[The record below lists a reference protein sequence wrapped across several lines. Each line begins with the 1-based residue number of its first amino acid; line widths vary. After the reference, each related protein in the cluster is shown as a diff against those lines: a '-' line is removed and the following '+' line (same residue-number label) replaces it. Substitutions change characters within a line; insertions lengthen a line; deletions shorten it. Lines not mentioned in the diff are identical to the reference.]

1 MRPDSFWDFGA
12 LQIIYLLTYLY
23 NFKIFRQDWAMMITS
38 ETNLQDALT
47 DMQATIPC
55 DGTVRNYLQNTGHT
69 ELLYCVWKNIP
80 DTFDCNLKK
89 DYQMLCV
96 FLLFA
101 FCLCFYHVYG
111 E

>member
-1 MRPDSFWDFGA
+1 
-12 LQIIYLLTYLY
+12 
-23 NFKIFRQDWAMMITS
+23 MMITS

-80 DTFDCNLKK
+80 DTFDCNL
-89 DYQMLCV
+89 
-96 FLLFA
+96 
-101 FCLCFYHVYG
+101 
-111 E
+111 